1 LRERSRKSAAIVGSG
16 NIGTD
21 LMFKLKRS
29 ETIEPRWMVGID
41 QHSAGLEEARRLGLE
56 TISDG
61 VQTLLA
67 SAELPD
73 LIFEATSAG
82 VHEQNAPRYRELG
95 IRAVDLTPAA
105 VGPYVVPPINLDDLS
120 NELNV
125 NLVTCGG
132 QATTPI
138 VHAVSR
144 VVRVEYAEIVASIA
158 SASAGPGTRANIDE
172 FTHTTSKALEVLGG
186 ARRGKA
192 IIVLNPAEPPM
203 IMRNTV
209 FCSIPPD
216 ADRAAVARSI
226 HEMVKEVREYVPG
239 YRMLAE
245 PQFLSD
251 RVEILLE
258 IEGAGD
264 FLPRYAGNLDIITS
278 AAVRV
283 AERLVS
289 GREVADE
296 LLRNA

>member
-1 LRERSRKSAAIVGSG
+1 MRPRARKSVAIVGSG
-16 NIGTD
+16 HIGTD
-21 LMFKLKRS
+21 LLFKLRRS
-29 ETIEPRWMVGID
+29 EILEPRWMVGID
-41 QHSAGLEEARRLGLE
+41 AGSAGLEAARRLGLE
-56 TISDG
+56 TTSDG
-61 VQTLLA
+61 IEALLA
-67 SAELPD
+67 SAERPD
-73 LIFEATSAG
+73 LIFEATSAA
-82 VHEQNAPRYRELG
+82 VHERNAPRYRALG

-105 VGPYVVPPINLDDLS
+105 VGPYVVPPINLESLKG
-120 NELNV
+120 EPNV

-132 QATTPI
+132 QATTPM

-172 FTHTTSKALEVLGG
+172 FTRTTSRALEVLGG
-186 ARRGKA
+186 AERGKA

-216 ADRAAVARSI
+216 ADRAAIAGSVL
-226 HEMVKEVREYVPG
+226 EMEKAVREYVPG
-239 YRMLAE
+239 YRLLSE
-245 PQFLSD
+245 PQFLAD

-283 AERLVS
+283 GERLMR
-289 GREVADE
+289 GAEGGDA
-296 LLRNA
+296 LL